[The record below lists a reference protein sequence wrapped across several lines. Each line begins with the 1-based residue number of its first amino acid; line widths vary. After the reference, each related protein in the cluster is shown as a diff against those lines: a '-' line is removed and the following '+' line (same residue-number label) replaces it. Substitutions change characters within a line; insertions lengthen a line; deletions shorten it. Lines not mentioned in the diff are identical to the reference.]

1 METEAEETIKAEATD
16 VEDFSH
22 TIVGAS
28 IKGSIKG
35 VFIKGTQTMSPMVVV
50 ISLIT
55 TQIPKIPNLLQTLLL
70 ASHAKSATNL
80 DTQPLIAI
88 NG

>member
-35 VFIKGTQTMSPMVVV
+35 VFLRGTQAMSPMVV
-50 ISLIT
+50 ISPIT
-55 TQIPKIPNLLQTLLL
+55 TQILKIPNLSQTPPL
-70 ASHAKSATNL
+70 APHAKSATNL
-80 DTQPLIAI
+80 DIQPLIAI

>member
-1 METEAEETIKAEATD
+1 MEIEAKETIEAEATE

-28 IKGSIKG
+28 IKG
-35 VFIKGTQTMSPMVVV
+35 VFLKGTQTISPMVVV